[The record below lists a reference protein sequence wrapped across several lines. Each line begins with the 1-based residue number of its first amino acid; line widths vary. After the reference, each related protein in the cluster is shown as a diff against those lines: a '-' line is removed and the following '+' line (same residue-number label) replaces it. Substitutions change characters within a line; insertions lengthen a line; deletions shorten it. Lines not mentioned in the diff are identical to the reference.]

1 MGRSE
6 ETFETLGRCELR
18 SVVCESKYLGGCMFL
33 VECGALPRASPI
45 GTVGIYS
52 SRYQSF

>member
-45 GTVGIYS
+45 GRHI
-52 SRYQSF
+52 Q